1 MGLVGQVNAL
11 LWVGDR
17 GLNSF
22 STSKEGPC
30 SNQNA
35 YDSLG
40 MYDKSKPRLVQKEY
54 GQLQA
59 A

>member
-1 MGLVGQVNAL
+1 MVGQVNAI

-17 GLNSF
+17 GLNSS
-22 STSKEGPC
+22 STLEKGPC

-40 MYDKSKPRLVQKEY
+40 MYDKSKPTLLHQEY
-54 GQLQA
+54 GQLQTA
-59 A
+59 